1 MEGIIVDYHR
11 VERTQRELIAQ
22 PLIVDPVDGKGVIT
36 HLRCWM
42 LAYYKSS
49 NCCHLYP
56 CVMGRGYNRGE
67 GQSDAMSTCG
77 SQLGAATLFLWG
89 S

>member
-1 MEGIIVDYHR
+1 MEGIVVDYHR

-22 PLIVDPVDGKGVIT
+22 PLIVDPVVEKGVIT

-42 LAYYKSS
+42 LAYYKGS

-56 CVMGRGYNRGE
+56 CVMGRGYGRGE
-67 GQSDAMSTCG
+67 GGRAMPCRPVA
-77 SQLGAATLFLWG
+77 LN
-89 S
+89 